1 MLGSGEILVM
11 PCTPQVSHLYT
22 HSPVWNAN
30 SKFCF
35 LFSPDS
41 LEKSK
46 AWGKRNV
53 DSLNLMPFNK
63 SPIYTVSTWGKKW
76 CMRAQNASPLD
87 QEFVKFW
94 ILTFWKSFQFQKLF
108 QYLISCIASC
118 YHICTTFTIP
128 IQLLTKEFVSAFY
141 VSTLSTNEKSSH
153 RAAAWRKWKN
163 KFRTSVRGQGSR
175 LQSNLCLHI

>member
-94 ILTFWKSFQFQKLF
+94 ILTFWKSFHFQKLF
-108 QYLISCIASC
+108 QYLIFMHRIGRR
-118 YHICTTFTIP
+118 
-128 IQLLTKEFVSAFY
+128 AFGCHVHVHTHY
-141 VSTLSTNEKSSH
+141 DVCDVIRLNIIIWSS
-153 RAAAWRKWKN
+153 W
-163 KFRTSVRGQGSR
+163 
-175 LQSNLCLHI
+175 